1 MKPAYMYEAL
11 NRASS
16 FLEENKREP
25 KAAELLMKHHL
36 NVGWTD
42 FHLARRE
49 PLTDDVWTAFWR
61 DVTQHAEGVPVQ
73 HLTGYEE
80 FYGRRFH
87 VNEHVLIP
95 RPETEELVDGVL
107 RWIRHQRI
115 TSLQVADIGTGSGV
129 IAITLALEAPDVQ
142 VRAVELDKKALE
154 TAQKNAADLGA
165 SVEFMEGSLMD
176 PLLEGETK
184 YDVIVSN
191 PPYIPK
197 QEWEA
202 LDPLVRDHDPKLA
215 LVGEEDGLVCYR
227 KMAVH
232 LPALLQSRGLA
243 AFEIG
248 DRQGEDVTRILQKEL
263 PLADIELRHD
273 MNDKPRMVFCERNDV

>member
-1 MKPAYMYEAL
+1 MKPAYVYEAL
-11 NRASS
+11 HRASS
-16 FLEENKREP
+16 FLEESRREP
-25 KAAELLMKHHL
+25 KAAEWLMKHHL
-36 NVGWTD
+36 NVDWTD
-42 FHLARRE
+42 FHLSRRD
-49 PLTDDVWTAFWR
+49 PVTDDVWEAFSR
-61 DVTQHAEGVPVQ
+61 DVTQHAQGVPVQ

-95 RPETEELVDGVL
+95 RPETEELVDEVL
-107 RWIRHQRI
+107 GWIRRQHI
-115 TSLQVADIGTGSGV
+115 TALQIADIGTGSGV
-129 IAITLALEAPDVQ
+129 IAITIALEAPDVQ
-142 VRAVELDKKALE
+142 VKAVEISPRALA

-165 SVEFMEGSLMD
+165 SVEFIEGSLMD

-191 PPYIPK
+191 PPYIPNE
-197 QEWEA
+197 EWEA

-215 LVGEEDGLVCYR
+215 LVGEDDGLACYR

-248 DRQGEDVTRILQKEL
+248 DRQGEDVSRILRKEL
-263 PLADIELRHD
+263 PLADIEVRYD
-273 MNDKPRMVFCERNDV
+273 INKKPRMVFCERNDV

>member
-1 MKPAYMYEAL
+1 MYEAL

-49 PLTDDVWTAFWR
+49 PITDDVWTAFWR
-61 DVTQHAEGVPVQ
+61 DVVQHAQGVPVQ

-107 RWIRHQRI
+107 RWIRNQRI

-142 VRAVELDKKALE
+142 VRAVELDRKALE
-154 TAQKNAADLGA
+154 TARQNAANLGA
-165 SVEFMEGSLMD
+165 SVEFFEGSLMD

-215 LVGEEDGLVCYR
+215 LVGEDDGLACYR

-248 DRQGEDVTRILQKEL
+248 DRQGNDVSRILQKEL